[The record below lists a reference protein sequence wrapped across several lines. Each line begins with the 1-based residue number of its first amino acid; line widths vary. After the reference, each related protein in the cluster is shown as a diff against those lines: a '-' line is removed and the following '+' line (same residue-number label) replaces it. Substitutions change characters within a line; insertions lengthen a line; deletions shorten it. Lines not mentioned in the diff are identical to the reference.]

1 MSETGAVP
9 VFLNARAGRSRDP
22 AQALYDGFGDTIAVT
37 AAPGASLRSL
47 VADAVAAGEPVIGVA
62 GGDGTMRTAAAVLV
76 HTDTALLCIPTGT
89 LNTFA
94 RRQGIVDIA
103 AAATALRERRI
114 LRVAVGTIE
123 NEYFLNTL
131 TFGEYAR
138 IVRRREQYRRF
149 IGKPAAALIATGAT
163 LVTLRQTIVHLD
175 VDGETLVRRT
185 PVVWVGLGWGSFPRL
200 TASQERRS
208 NPDLEVVVVRH
219 ASKFATTA
227 TLMRLARGVLRG
239 QAPVRDPQLE
249 VLHTRAIYLERA
261 SPAPPDGSGDAI
273 DATADGELL
282 RTRGAAH
289 VGVLDAA
296 LRVLQGPARNV
307 AIDARLT

>member
-9 VFLNARAGRSRDP
+9 VFLNVRAGRSGDP
-22 AQALYDGFGDTIAVT
+22 AQELYDAFGDVITVVH
-37 AAPGASLRSL
+37 APASQLHRL
-47 VADAVAAGEPVIGVA
+47 ITDAVAAGEPVVGVA
-62 GGDGTMRTAAAVLV
+62 GGDGTMRTAAAALI

-94 RRQGIVDIA
+94 QRQGIADIA
-103 AAATALRERRI
+103 AAAEALRHRHSQ
-114 LRVAVGTIE
+114 RVAVGTIE
-123 NEYFLNTL
+123 DGYFLNTL

-149 IGKPAAALIATGAT
+149 MGKWAAALVATAAT
-163 LVTLRQTIVHLD
+163 LATLRQTVVHLD

-208 NPDLEVVVVRH
+208 HPDLEVVVVRH
-219 ASKFATTA
+219 ATKLGTTA

-239 QAPVRDPQLE
+239 VSPVRDPQLE
-249 VLHTRAIYLERA
+249 VLHTRGIFLERA
-261 SPAPPDGSGDAI
+261 SSAPAGSADAI

-282 RTRGAAH
+282 RTRGAAR

-296 LRVLQGPARNV
+296 LSVLQGPGRNDKPRV
-307 AIDARLT
+307 